1 MPKQYKIKMGDTFA
15 FVKPNCSKQTKVYEP
30 KIGDAYNKFANE
42 RDKEYLKDAIAEMKR
57 YVNRWSS
64 MSTKQKRDI
73 SPLGLSDL
81 KQQLKYAEDRLK
93 QLRDTAIK
101 DYRSDKDSYKLMEDI
116 PLKARTE
123 MKKPGA
129 QPKAIILGYVGQ
141 MEDIIK
147 SADPKIKSDLK
158 QKALKILSDLDKQ
171 FKTGVT
177 TLKDKC
183 IKDAK
188 KEYTINWQDTYHR
201 TKDKTRVDAN
211 SVWEAVRKFGDII
224 ALGGIGTANCYIVN
238 ISPNDGWM
246 RTYGKLSDL
255 LKQHK
260 NDTSIKDAK
269 QYTFKNLAELK
280 SILAKHNKLDIST
293 QSKSGIEYD
302 LKNNNSVSIK
312 WNSDIGHSGVVTIKD
327 EALKV
332 KVYTI
337 NRGQPSQYYGLKLA
351 EKGNE
356 QILPYAPNNWKT
368 EKGALDY
375 AKKKGYIVVNDE
387 NINDAYI
394 KKQVGVR
401 GFTGTTYAVFENPNK
416 LLKIFENKQDAE
428 KYVQNL
434 NNKAVK
440 DENIRPVKGPAGVK
454 GWKIKANGK
463 TFIIQNYAAVG
474 NKDKYEIVELETK
487 KRLMENASA
496 SQVKQYAKENWDA
509 KLLDKLIDIP
519 QQYITEFTKELSKM
533 GLKVTGSGKTPS
545 GRYHLQVITTQGKMD
560 NGHLMTLGNK
570 LDALTRKFKN
580 QYNIPGTFNMGLQ
593 KDGYISAGIDLD
605 QQSVKDSNTI
615 KDKLIQSSS
624 KEAFDKN
631 VATEIRSGKSKEQ
644 ALAIAYD
651 IQRKNKDNSVVV
663 KDDYSITKSEYYSR
677 AEMLNRQ
684 LLGNYIS
691 IKPSKDSTTVEYL
704 IVTGPGAYT
713 LERVDRIINE
723 LQKAKN
729 VIKQD
734 DYRGRRISK

>member
-57 YVNRWSS
+57 YVGRWSS
-64 MSTKQKRDI
+64 LSAKQKRDI

-93 QLRDTAIK
+93 QLRDSSTAPLNKTLMDSSDVIVERIIKKVSNSYGDSYWVVKGKFPNHPYTIFFVTRNNPTGKKVLTGGGSVEFSEQEAIKTANNYATMNYLDKKYGKVEGYKRWMRGETDSAIK

-116 PLKARTE
+116 PLKARAE

-158 QKALKILSDLDKQ
+158 QKALKILSDLNKQ
-171 FKTGVT
+171 FNTGVT

-238 ISPNDGWM
+238 ISPNDGWL

-260 NDTSIKDAK
+260 NDTC
-269 QYTFKNLAELK
+269 
-280 SILAKHNKLDIST
+280 
-293 QSKSGIEYD
+293 
-302 LKNNNSVSIK
+302 
-312 WNSDIGHSGVVTIKD
+312 IKD
-327 EALKV
+327 ESLKV
-332 KVYTI
+332 K
-337 NRGQPSQYYGLKLA
+337 A
-351 EKGNE
+351 
-356 QILPYAPNNWKT
+356 
-368 EKGALDY
+368 
-375 AKKKGYIVVNDE
+375 
-387 NINDAYI
+387 
-394 KKQVGVR
+394 
-401 GFTGTTYAVFENPNK
+401 
-416 LLKIFENKQDAE
+416 
-428 KYVQNL
+428 
-434 NNKAVK
+434 
-440 DENIRPVKGPAGVK
+440 VKGPVGVK
-454 GWKIKANGK
+454 GWKIKSGGK
-463 TFIIQNYAAVG
+463 TYIVQNYAAVG
-474 NKDKYEIVELETK
+474 NTDKYEIVELETK

-509 KLLDKLIDIP
+509 KLLDASKTTTISIVVPKKLNYTPASLMIRYAKQKNAQTMNSRYGNTLIKLEGKWWAYD
-519 QQYITEFTKELSKM
+519 KLSESSVDSDNV
-533 GLKVTGSGKTPS
+533 KVNLTLIQTD
-545 GRYHLQVITTQGKMD
+545 T
-560 NGHLMTLGNK
+560 NGMP
-570 LDALTRKFKN
+570 
-580 QYNIPGTFNMGLQ
+580 I
-593 KDGYISAGIDLD
+593 KDR
-605 QQSVKDSNTI
+605 TI

-631 VATEIRSGKSKEQ
+631 VATEIRAGKSKEQ

-663 KDDYSITKSEYYSR
+663 KDTNESQVRKKLEKLQKDYNEVHYRMGYMKNTANIAAANNVLDR
-677 AEMLNRQ
+677 INAEMDK
-684 LLGNYIS
+684 LLQMLKRGS
-691 IKPSKDSTTVEYL
+691 I
-704 IVTGPGAYT
+704 
-713 LERVDRIINE
+713 
-723 LQKAKN
+723 
-729 VIKQD
+729 
-734 DYRGRRISK
+734 